1 MEPILK
7 SILIIAL
14 VGLPVGLLVLR
25 VLFKR
30 SVLFRIGMI
39 WIIDILFIVATSKYS
54 TAYPESYPLYLSLP
68 IGITVT
74 AICLY
79 IVAKLIKEP
88 LNNTIENVI
97 KLSKGELDIDH
108 KQLMLDRKDE
118 LGMLSQAVKN
128 LNDIL
133 TGVVTNL
140 QNGSEDIKDAS
151 SHLIRNAGR
160 LSEGANEQASAT
172 EEVSATMEEM
182 NSNIEQNT
190 ENARMGNKIVAGTKQ
205 RMELV
210 KDASDKSLNANRKIA
225 EKINI
230 INDIA
235 FQTNILALNAAVEAS
250 RAGDAGRGF
259 SVVANE
265 VKKLA
270 ERSKKS
276 ADEINILSRNS
287 VELSEQTEHLF
298 DELSSDLEK
307 TVQVMDEITAA
318 SIEQK
323 DGAAEINSAMIGL
336 NQVTTETAAAAE
348 KLNSNAE
355 SLTVLSKKLQDMI
368 KFFKL
373 NN

>member
-1 MEPILK
+1 MDPVLR
-7 SILIIAL
+7 SILIISF
-14 VGLPVGLLVLR
+14 VGLPVGIVVLR
-25 VLFKR
+25 ALFR
-30 SVLFRIGMI
+30 NSVLFRIGMI
-39 WIIDILFIVATSKYS
+39 WIFDVLYIVANTKFS
-54 TAYPESYPLYLSLP
+54 TAYPELYPLYLSLP
-68 IGITVT
+68 IGITIT

-79 IVAKLIKEP
+79 IVAKMIKQP
-88 LNNTIENVI
+88 LNNTIENVV
-97 KLSKGELDIDH
+97 KLSKGELNIDH

-118 LGMLSQAVKN
+118 LGLLSQAVKS

-133 TGVVTNL
+133 TDVVTNL
-140 QNGSEDIKDAS
+140 QNGSEDIRNAS
-151 SHLIRNAGR
+151 SLLIRNAGK
-160 LSEGANEQASAT
+160 LSDGANEQASAT

-190 ENARMGNKIVAGTKQ
+190 ENARMGNEIVTGTKQ

-210 KDASDKSLNANRKIA
+210 KEASDKSLNANREIA
-225 EKINI
+225 EKIDI

-250 RAGDAGRGF
+250 RAGEAGRGF
-259 SVVANE
+259 AVVANE

-276 ADEINILSRNS
+276 ADEINVLSRNS

-298 DELSSDLEK
+298 EELSTDLEK

-323 DGAAEINSAMIGL
+323 DGASEVNSALAGSRTISIFSGD
-336 NQVTTETAAAAE
+336 TSA
-348 KLNSNAE
+348 
-355 SLTVLSKKLQDMI
+355 
-368 KFFKL
+368 
-373 NN
+373 